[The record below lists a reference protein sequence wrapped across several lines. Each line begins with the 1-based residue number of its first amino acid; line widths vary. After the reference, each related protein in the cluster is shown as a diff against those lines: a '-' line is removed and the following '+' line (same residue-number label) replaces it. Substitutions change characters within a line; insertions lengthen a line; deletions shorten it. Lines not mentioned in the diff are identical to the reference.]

1 MVGSI
6 FVFGAGNVLVLIVG
20 AELWGWNS
28 EI

>member
-20 AELWGWNS
+20 TELWGWNS